1 EHEASTHEAHHGHD
15 NLRLRNRDDSAFG
28 QRIRNQNDVHTA
40 TPTLM
45 PIRNAKSAGT
55 FLRENTGLKP
65 VQDRFAVL
73 SRLQQSLA
81 DTLPAGLKDTC
92 RVATLEGSTLVIA
105 AAHGAAAARLK
116 QMLPRLLEVFR
127 TAPPGSTPESPRG
140 ENKIKEQQVT
150 AISVLVQPNFS
161 AMETPMHRATNRTAM
176 PPAMLTELVE
186 KLEDSPLKD
195 ALGKLTK
202 KRERGLT

>member
-1 EHEASTHEAHHGHD
+1 
-15 NLRLRNRDDSAFG
+15 
-28 QRIRNQNDVHTA
+28 
-40 TPTLM
+40 M

-81 DTLPAGLKDTC
+81 DTLPPGLKDTC

-116 QMLPRLLEVFR
+116 QMLPRLLEALR
-127 TAPPGSTPESPRG
+127 TGPLERHPESQRG

-161 AMETPMHRATNRTAM
+161 VLETPMPQGAKRPAM
-176 PPAMLTELVE
+176 PREMLTELVE

-195 ALGKLTK
+195 TLDKLAK